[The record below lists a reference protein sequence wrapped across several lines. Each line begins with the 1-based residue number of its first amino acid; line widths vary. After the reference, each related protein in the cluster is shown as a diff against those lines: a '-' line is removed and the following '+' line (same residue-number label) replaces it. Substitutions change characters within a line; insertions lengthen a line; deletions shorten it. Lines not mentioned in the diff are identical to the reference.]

1 MSKRNYLPILATL
14 AVALLAAS
22 VCASQ
27 LSARNWPASGP
38 ASRASVARQ
47 LRVNF
52 GAVSGRRLRAEPAWR
67 TRQRGSGGIA
77 PNGRS
82 GDVRA
87 VAGVLEDLHDAAS
100 KADGE
105 RYFSLFAP
113 EAVFFGTDAT
123 ERWPLEEFRRYAS
136 QRFEAGSG
144 WTYHASRRHI
154 YFSQDCRTAWF
165 DEVLVNAKYGECRG
179 TGVLVKRRSG
189 WKIAQYNLSIPIPN
203 EIALEVVGMIKKR

>member
-1 MSKRNYLPILATL
+1 MRTH
-14 AVALLAAS
+14 LLVGVVV
-22 VCASQ
+22 VCCAGQ
-27 LSARNWPASGP
+27 AQPD
-38 ASRASVARQ
+38 
-47 LRVNF
+47 
-52 GAVSGRRLRAEPAWR
+52 
-67 TRQRGSGGIA
+67 
-77 PNGRS
+77 GRS

-154 YFSQDCRTAWF
+154 YFSQDRRTAWF